1 MAKNSGYRPYRP
13 TDRRPQA
20 GNLPP
25 ILRETVARPP
35 SRQELLSRRPTDGTL
50 LRGKSRKS
58 QSEAKE
64 QREVVR
70 SAFCGERRGLSVHTR
85 LFTHFTHKHALSLP
99 CTGQC
104 SPRGWRA
111 NKTANVSLLLELV
124 CCSGETDSKQVRNK
138 NTHKRIPDTLTGGSE
153 STRPLWMG
161 GREASLMT

>member
-35 SRQELLSRRPTDGTL
+35 SRQELLSRRPTDGML

-85 LFTHFTHKHALSLP
+85 LFTHFMHKHVLSLP

-104 SPRGWRA
+104 SPPGMEG
-111 NKTANVSLLLELV
+111 KQ
-124 CCSGETDSKQVRNK
+124 DSKCLSPPGASV
-138 NTHKRIPDTLTGGSE
+138 LLGGDRQQTSE
-153 STRPLWMG
+153 K
-161 GREASLMT
+161 